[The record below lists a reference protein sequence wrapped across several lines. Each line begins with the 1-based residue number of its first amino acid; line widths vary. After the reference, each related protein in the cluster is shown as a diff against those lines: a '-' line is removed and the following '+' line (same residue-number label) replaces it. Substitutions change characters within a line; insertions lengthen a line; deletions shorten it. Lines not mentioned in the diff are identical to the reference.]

1 MEPVKC
7 SFWVELVQQESLSS
21 FEDHAVACKQEH
33 AKELQFWASF
43 HHLLDTKKEINH
55 IFLGNVIGLRVLVDD
70 ELFLLNIAK
79 LVTIQESCTFNSYFL
94 VCIDVF

>member
-1 MEPVKC
+1 MEPVKF
-7 SFWVELVQQESLSS
+7 SSWVELVQQEGLSS

-33 AKELQFWASF
+33 AKELQFWVF
-43 HHLLDTKKEINH
+43 LHHLLDTKKEILH
-55 IFLGNVIGLRVLVDD
+55 VFLGNVIGLRVLVDD

-79 LVTIQESCTFNSYFL
+79 LVTTQESGAFNSYFL